1 MLHFNVRVLTAMRL
15 PEFNIETHLWVGGT
29 KAGLDEGGENRMTAE
44 HFMKAAVQ
52 FAICI
57 FVLYFLFVFCNLYLV
72 SCILY
77 VIFSF

>member
-1 MLHFNVRVLTAMRL
+1 MRL

-29 KAGLDEGGENRMTAE
+29 KGGLDEGGENRMTAE

-57 FVLYFLFVFCNLYLV
+57 FVLYFLFVILNTDYKIQIVFCNLYLV